1 MNGNAEW
8 LVLDIMFM
16 VPEIDACLTL
26 AFRNRPDVAMKLAAF
41 HLLLS
46 QRQSAL
52 TVEDRPIPSVSAPV
66 SRNNNRAAWCHNT
79 DTVTVIFFN
88 LRSQ

>member
-1 MNGNAEW
+1 MNGNGDW

-26 AFRNRPDVAMKLAAF
+26 AFSNRQDVALKLAAF
-41 HLLLS
+41 HLFIS

-66 SRNNNRAAWCHNT
+66 SRNSIVCVVVYMCESCAFR
-79 DTVTVIFFN
+79 VLV
-88 LRSQ
+88 